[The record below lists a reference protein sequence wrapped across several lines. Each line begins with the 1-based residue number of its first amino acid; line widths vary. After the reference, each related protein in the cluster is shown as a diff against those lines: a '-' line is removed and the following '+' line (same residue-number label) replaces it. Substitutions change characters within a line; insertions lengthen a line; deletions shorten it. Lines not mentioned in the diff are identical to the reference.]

1 VKSILEFES
10 VFKKFDDYTALDS
23 LSFAVPENSIV
34 GLIGANGAGKTTSIR
49 HIIRYLTPDTGR
61 ITYNGKDIYSIKDDV
76 FPISYVPDSPVY
88 YEELSVME
96 HLDFISAMYN
106 TQNRVKELVDRF
118 EMNKHLNK
126 SPVQLSKGTLQ
137 KLSIMCASLREYQFL
152 IADEPFTGLDPQ
164 QINNLKNMFIENK
177 EDGKTVLLSTHLLDM
192 VQNLCD
198 YFILI
203 DNGKLMT
210 QGTLK
215 QLTDNSKWSSIEELY
230 LYLKSKNNDEDYG
243 EE

>member
-1 VKSILEFES
+1 MKSILEFES

-137 KLSIMCASLREYQFL
+137 KLSIMCASLRDYQFL

>member
-1 VKSILEFES
+1 MKSILEFES

-137 KLSIMCASLREYQFL
+137 KLSIMCASLRDYQFL
-152 IADEPFTGLDPQ
+152 IADEHFTGLDPQ

>member
-1 VKSILEFES
+1 MLEFES

-137 KLSIMCASLREYQFL
+137 KLSIMCASLRDYQFL

>member
-1 VKSILEFES
+1 MKSILEFES